1 MDNKKFVECMKKNM
15 EVNGL
20 TTESLSELTGIS
32 VARLKEYESRDFK
45 ARTAEI
51 IAIGKAL
58 NVPPAVL
65 MHGGGMIII

>member
-1 MDNKKFVECMKKNM
+1 M

-32 VARLKEYESRDFK
+32 VARLKEYESGDFK
-45 ARTAEI
+45 ARTDEI
-51 IAIGKAL
+51 IAIVKAL